1 MEIQITCFFCFEDFS
16 FYLETKDFEGV
27 LTDIWDCNICC
38 NPNMIKVKINSK
50 SITVLE
56 VRDGNE

>member
-1 MEIQITCFFCFEDFS
+1 MEIQIICFFCFETFS
-16 FYLETKDFEGV
+16 FYLEARDFEGV
-27 LTDIWDCNICC
+27 LTDIWDCSTCC

-50 SITVLE
+50 NITVLE